1 MGETQGNGA
10 PVKSAGQSPTQG
22 TEWVMND
29 GERLGTGRGHGY
41 LRVLS
46 LMRAMMRNLRLFGNK
61 DLQSLLVFV
70 KVGFQKHIK
79 KHQGFPDYHWIAECH
94 LKYELNII
102 CGNIFKSNSLT
113 IIPISAFTPGTA

>member
-79 KHQGFPDYHWIAECH
+79 K
-94 LKYELNII
+94 
-102 CGNIFKSNSLT
+102 
-113 IIPISAFTPGTA
+113 TPRVS